1 MKLVKALNGDWVNV
15 AQASSFNVADF
26 GNRAV
31 VYARVGNVSYE
42 IFSAGWQEGLSAK
55 ASVIAAESF
64 LDELFNRLDDV
75 LNVPDNGLK
84 SVFLKLDFDKP
95 KTVELI
101 KMMNNLET
109 ALGKE
114 AFDELK
120 EIADEKKDLHGVREV
135 TAHIAPVMKS
145 TKPVKRTTRKKAD
158 PDV

>member
-42 IFSAGWQEGLSAK
+42 LFESLSSRSNLDPAK
-55 ASVIAAESF
+55 F
-64 LDELFNRLDDV
+64 LDFNSDIPNPDYLKQAERFLEDMFTRLGAAKESPSGTLF
-75 LNVPDNGLK
+75 
-84 SVFLKLDFDKP
+84 
-95 KTVELI
+95 
-101 KMMNNLET
+101 LEN
-109 ALGKE
+109 A
-114 AFDELK
+114 LK
-120 EIADEKKDLHGVREV
+120 ELNGVREV